1 MSRQGSSAVWHPWRR
16 IVLWTRWS
24 RDRSLLC
31 LWQLRKM
38 AWRCGCV
45 DGCET
50 GSHSKRRAKC
60 PLSLSCI
67 LFLLRWVH
75 SCTQS
80 PEEDCTA
87 SLMWTNPK
95 PCSSDSKIAYLTHVS
110 FYLHNSLTAN
120 FSCWSIWNWE
130 CINLDWYSFFYSSP
144 LFSHVASSN
153 SHIWGFSQ
161 FYSWSFS
168 NWRPF
173 PIVDWICLLGLL
185 FRPGTKEQRDSSLIM
200 HLLPICCCQRP
211 GGEHLWF
218 KYL

>member
-1 MSRQGSSAVWHPWRR
+1 
-16 IVLWTRWS
+16 
-24 RDRSLLC
+24 
-31 LWQLRKM
+31 M

-87 SLMWTNPK
+87 SLMWTSPK

-153 SHIWGFSQ
+153 SHIW
-161 FYSWSFS
+161 SFTPG
-168 NWRPF
+168 RF
-173 PIVDWICLLGLL
+173 QLGWECIL
-185 FRPGTKEQRDSSLIM
+185 FFKLKAISYCRLNMPPGTVI
-200 HLLPICCCQRP
+200 
-211 GGEHLWF
+211 
-218 KYL
+218 